1 MAGTTHVVPA
11 TQEDAVVNVIASFT
25 VMYFQRPVTVDVY
38 EDGGE
43 IYFRFNHKK
52 YWLTGSVFQG
62 RKFIGIQSHGVTSR
76 RYCVDG
82 MLPVNIV
89 GVPVYLYLRGLPN
102 VSGVMRTL

>member
-1 MAGTTHVVPA
+1 MLKVV
-11 TQEDAVVNVIASFT
+11 ASFT

-38 EDGGE
+38 EEDGE
-43 IYFRFNHKK
+43 ISFRFNHKK
-52 YWLTGSVFQG
+52 YWLTGIVLNG
-62 RKFIGIQSHGVTSR
+62 RAFIDIQSHGVMPR
-76 RYCVDG
+76 RYAVDG

>member
-1 MAGTTHVVPA
+1 MSK
-11 TQEDAVVNVIASFT
+11 VIASFT
-25 VMYFQRPVTVDVY
+25 AMYFQHPVTVDVY
-38 EDGGE
+38 EEEGE
-43 IYFRFNHKK
+43 ISFRFNHKK
-52 YWLTGSVFQG
+52 YWLTGIAFNG
-62 RKFIGIQSHGVTSR
+62 RKFIDIQSHDTMPR